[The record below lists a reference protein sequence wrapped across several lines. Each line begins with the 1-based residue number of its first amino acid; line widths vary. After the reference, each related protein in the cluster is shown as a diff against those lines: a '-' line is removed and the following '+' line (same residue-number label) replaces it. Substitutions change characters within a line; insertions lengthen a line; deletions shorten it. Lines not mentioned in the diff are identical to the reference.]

1 MVGIGFD
8 KSDMVLSLVKNGQ
21 LIAVMAQNPDV
32 MGYEGVKAA
41 EKAMKGEDLGEEYID
56 TGVSIITKDNVEQ
69 YR

>member
-32 MGYEGVKAA
+32 MGYEGVKTA
-41 EKAMKGEDLGEEYID
+41 EKAMKGEDLGEEYVD
-56 TGVSIITKDNVEQ
+56 PGVSIITKENVEQ
-69 YR
+69 FR